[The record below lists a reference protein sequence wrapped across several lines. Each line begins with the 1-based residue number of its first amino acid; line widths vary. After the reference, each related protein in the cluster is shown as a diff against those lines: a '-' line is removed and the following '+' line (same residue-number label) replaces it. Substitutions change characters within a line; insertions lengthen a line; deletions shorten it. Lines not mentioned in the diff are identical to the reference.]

1 MEKKLWAE
9 RLEAL
14 SVVVVIPT
22 FNNAGTLASVLQ
34 QVLEYASQ
42 VIVVNDGSTD
52 ATLQVLQD
60 FPSVRS
66 ISYPKNRGKGYA
78 LNRGLQ
84 SAQQEGFRYA
94 LTLDSDG
101 QHFPEDI
108 PVFIREIETT
118 PDALLI
124 GERNLTSE
132 NMPGKNT
139 FANRFSNFWYRL
151 ETGIRLSDSQSG
163 YRLYPLNPLKGIRC
177 FTRKYE
183 FELEIIVR
191 AAWKNIPVR
200 NVPIRVYYPPAG
212 ERVSHFRPFRDF
224 FRISLLNA
232 FLVSIAFF
240 WYWPVSFFKGL
251 NRENIRRFIREH
263 ITDSRES
270 NLRITFAV
278 MLGLFMGI
286 VPVWGYQ
293 MVIAVVLAHML
304 RLNKVITLV
313 CSNISIPPMI
323 PFLLYGSYVMGGWML
338 NLPLTL
344 KFQDITFDVLK
355 TSLWQYLAGSI
366 VLAGV
371 ISLAGGGLAFL
382 ILTLFRKNRDKH
394 ESYTDC
400 PL

>member
-9 RLEAL
+9 QLEAL

-124 GERNLTSE
+124 GERNLASE

-163 YRLYPLNPLKGIRC
+163 YRLYPLNPLKDIRC

-240 WYWPVSFFKGL
+240 WYWPVSF
-251 NRENIRRFIREH
+251 
-263 ITDSRES
+263 
-270 NLRITFAV
+270 
-278 MLGLFMGI
+278 
-286 VPVWGYQ
+286 
-293 MVIAVVLAHML
+293 
-304 RLNKVITLV
+304 
-313 CSNISIPPMI
+313 
-323 PFLLYGSYVMGGWML
+323 
-338 NLPLTL
+338 L
-344 KFQDITFDVLK
+344 K
-355 TSLWQYLAGSI
+355 A
-366 VLAGV
+366 
-371 ISLAGGGLAFL
+371 
-382 ILTLFRKNRDKH
+382 
-394 ESYTDC
+394 
-400 PL
+400 